1 MELQKIEQL
10 LDKYWDGDTS
20 LEEEQVLQN
29 FFTEEEVPE
38 HLQGVATLFRKFKTD
53 RQFKTLDDDFD
64 ETVIHTIE
72 KSASA
77 WSFRKLLRIAAAVTL
92 LLLSVFLI
100 KDYTSGQAE
109 ESAEASEKIENTS
122 EDPKLAYEQTK
133 QALLLISSMMNEGT
147 QHMEKLENF
156 SEAQEKVKENTL

>member
-10 LDKYWDGDTS
+10 LEKYWDGDTS
-20 LEEEQVLQN
+20 LEEEQILQD
-29 FFTEEEVPE
+29 FFTEEKVPD

-53 RQFKTLDDDFD
+53 RHFKTLDDDFD
-64 ETVIHTIE
+64 EAIIHKIE
-72 KSASA
+72 KAGSA
-77 WSFRKLLRIAAAVTL
+77 WSFKSMLRIAAAVSL

-100 KDYTSGQAE
+100 KDYANDRSENTAE
-109 ESAEASEKIENTS
+109 VKATIENS
-122 EDPKLAYEQTK
+122 YEDPKLAYEQTK

-147 QHMEKLENF
+147 QHIEKLENF